1 MIAIR
6 IVVYAIVGAV
16 LAAAVLYGFQLYILH
31 AAHASLAGVG
41 LRTLLIDVMDLPTY
55 AAFGGV
61 LGALLAPF
69 PGRDRSPVV
78 RLLAWTGV
86 GILAGLAGS
95 FVRLIRDLGHI
106 PTMSEVTTQF
116 TVDPKFLIAG
126 TAVGLLLSWVETG
139 VQWVQH
145 ARLRRRLARSSGGSL
160 NDVDAALKAYWRQR
174 ADAYLAERGD
184 HR

>member
-1 MIAIR
+1 
-6 IVVYAIVGAV
+6 
-16 LAAAVLYGFQLYILH
+16 
-31 AAHASLAGVG
+31 
-41 LRTLLIDVMDLPTY
+41 
-55 AAFGGV
+55 
-61 LGALLAPF
+61 
-69 PGRDRSPVV
+69 V

-106 PTMSEVTTQF
+106 PTMSEVTHQF

-174 ADAYLAERGD
+174 ADSYLAERGD